1 MPHVPIRV
9 ADPDEVVREAI
20 PGDLAIFYSE
30 HFERFRTAIR
40 SLQRRNVAT
49 LYAIDG
55 ILEWRNAWE
64 NREDEPACPWTMRPI
79 LSHKVACIGNSQ
91 ARTLSQWGNGDKV
104 EIVGIPRFDH
114 FERQEHSRLGSG
126 KSFRLLVMTAK
137 WPGFTQQQTQQITR
151 SLIDLKNWAAKAK
164 TIGDRPIELVWRLT
178 GGLDEMVGIQ
188 NELRDTTGEDLATA
202 LRRIDATITTPST
215 TQLELMLFGKPT
227 AILDYTNS
235 PLYVGAVWRVTAKC
249 QFTDAIRQLCEP
261 TPEQMHFQSSVL
273 TDALHCQVDATDRM
287 LQLIDSMR
295 GMSAVCR
302 SRGEPLSFTLPLLPA
317 LSDAWPELC
326 TETIFQE
333 RYVTKL
339 DDRSLLQV
347 ELADAQREIQ
357 LLRANIEQLSNE
369 LGQAHA
375 IFDTIRQHPMAGPV
389 LRARERILG
398 WLGKANVTKS
408 GSN

>member
-9 ADPDEVVREAI
+9 AEPDVVARDAV

-30 HFERFRTAIR
+30 HFERFRTSIR
-40 SLQRRNVAT
+40 FLQHRNVAT

-64 NREDEPACPWTMRPI
+64 NRKDEPACPWTMRPV

-104 EIVGIPRFDH
+104 EVVGIPRFDH
-114 FERQEHSRLGSG
+114 FERQQRSPLGSR

-137 WPGFTQQQTQQITR
+137 WPGFTLQQTQQITR

-178 GGLDEMVGIQ
+178 RGLDEVVGVQ

-202 LRRIDATITTPST
+202 LRRVDATITTPST
-215 TQLELMLFGKPT
+215 AQLESMLFGKPT

-235 PLYVGAVWRVTAKC
+235 PLYVGSVWRMTAEC
-249 QFTDAIRQLCEP
+249 QFADTIGQLCEP
-261 TPEQMHFQSSVL
+261 TPEQMHFQNCVL
-273 TDALHCQVDATDRM
+273 ADALQCQVDATDRM

-295 GMSAVCR
+295 DISAHYCFR
-302 SRGEPLSFTLPLLPA
+302 
-317 LSDAWPELC
+317 
-326 TETIFQE
+326 
-333 RYVTKL
+333 
-339 DDRSLLQV
+339 
-347 ELADAQREIQ
+347 
-357 LLRANIEQLSNE
+357 
-369 LGQAHA
+369 
-375 IFDTIRQHPMAGPV
+375 
-389 LRARERILG
+389 
-398 WLGKANVTKS
+398 
-408 GSN
+408 